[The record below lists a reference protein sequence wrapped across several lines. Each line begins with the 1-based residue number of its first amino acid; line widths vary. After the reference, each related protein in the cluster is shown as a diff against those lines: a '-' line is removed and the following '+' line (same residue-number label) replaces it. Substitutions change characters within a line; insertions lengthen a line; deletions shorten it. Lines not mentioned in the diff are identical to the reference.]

1 MQNLNMIRNQ
11 ENYLTEGI
19 KEQKLYKGSKH
30 SSCRRVLLYYL
41 PISWKKYLN
50 INEFGSPVLINLN
63 NTKIIPPS
71 FNLIDETV
79 YDLNYEFSW
88 KENGIKHTGKAKGY
102 VGLRFDSM
110 SMSTQGINL
119 YRRGQL
125 IKPFEHSL
133 YMAKGVAKHND
144 FNYLVGELDVELSAT
159 TTKTGFNVD
168 SPGWKHLLLHQKKNS
183 NLL

>member
-1 MQNLNMIRNQ
+1 M
-11 ENYLTEGI
+11 
-19 KEQKLYKGSKH
+19 
-30 SSCRRVLLYYL
+30 
-41 PISWKKYLN
+41 
-50 INEFGSPVLINLN
+50 
-63 NTKIIPPS
+63 
-71 FNLIDETV
+71 
-79 YDLNYEFSW
+79 YDLNYEFTW
-88 KENGIKHTGKAKGY
+88 KENGINHSGNAKGY

-168 SPGWKHLLLHQKKNS
+168 SPGWEAFIAASKKELKPVVDQIKNKLKNRGLEMSGSKRKRKALLQVTEKI
-183 NLL
+183 LL